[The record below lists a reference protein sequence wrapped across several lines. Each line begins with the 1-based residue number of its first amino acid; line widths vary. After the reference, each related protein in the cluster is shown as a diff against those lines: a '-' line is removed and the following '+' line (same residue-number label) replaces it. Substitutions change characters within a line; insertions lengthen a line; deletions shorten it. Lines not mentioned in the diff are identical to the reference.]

1 VLLLSD
7 NKLFVG
13 GMAGVELKGKQ
24 GSGLDLW
31 IRFTEPISS
40 EDCSEDIHRSRP
52 LPVLSVPDLQLN
64 KRDEFMNQ
72 DSKPNYNHETVE
84 ETEMLDE
91 YNFSKAVRRK
101 SSQQRTDMSVTID
114 TENRGRE
121 VKIKTIE
128 VSSIVS
134 EDHTLTIQLPSD
146 ITPGSHR
153 IVLLIEESES

>member
-1 VLLLSD
+1 
-7 NKLFVG
+7 
-13 GMAGVELKGKQ
+13 
-24 GSGLDLW
+24 
-31 IRFTEPISS
+31 
-40 EDCSEDIHRSRP
+40 
-52 LPVLSVPDLQLN
+52 
-64 KRDEFMNQ
+64 MNQ